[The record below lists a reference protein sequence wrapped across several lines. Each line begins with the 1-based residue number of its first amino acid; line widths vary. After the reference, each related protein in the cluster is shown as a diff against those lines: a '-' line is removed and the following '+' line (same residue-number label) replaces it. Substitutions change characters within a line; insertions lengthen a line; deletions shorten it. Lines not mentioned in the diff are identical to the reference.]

1 MKKIITVIG
10 ARPQFIKAAP
20 VSRALI
26 SEGIEEVLVH
36 SGQHYDAN
44 MSDIF
49 WEELELPV
57 VKYHL
62 KVGSGSHAEQTG
74 QIMVT
79 FEEILQTKESHVDA
93 VLVYGDTNTT
103 LAVALVAS
111 KLNIP
116 IIHVEAGLRSFNRSM
131 PEEINRILTD
141 NISDYLFC
149 SSDFSVNQLRK
160 EGITGKVYN
169 VGDVMYDAFLLFS
182 EMAQNRVTDNL
193 PNEQFTLFTLHRQ
206 GNTKNAEQVNRII
219 EQLGSIS
226 HMVLWPIH
234 PRIKNWLEA
243 LNVPSNVK
251 IIEPMGY
258 LKMLQALHECKFVVT
273 DSGGLQK
280 EAYWARKQC
289 FTLRDD
295 TEWVE
300 TLENNWNTLVKLNSD
315 KLSEKL
321 LIKPSSEWKPLYG
334 RGNAAKQLARILK
347 STI

>member
-20 VSRALI
+20 VSKALVDA
-26 SEGIEEVLVH
+26 GIEEVLVH

-49 WEELELPV
+49 WKELGIPE

-62 KVGSGSHAEQTG
+62 QVGSGTHAEQTG
-74 QIMVT
+74 QIMVK
-79 FEEILQTKESHVDA
+79 FEEILLKDESHVDA

-103 LAVALVAS
+103 LGVALVAA

-116 IIHVEAGLRSFNRSM
+116 IIHIEAGLRSFNREM

-141 NISDYLFC
+141 NISEYLFC
-149 SSDFSVNQLRK
+149 SSEISIQQLKK
-160 EGITGKVYN
+160 ENIQGQAFN

-182 EMAQNRVTDNL
+182 AMAQDEASKAISEE
-193 PNEQFTLFTLHRQ
+193 PFSIFTLHRQ
-206 GNTKNAEQVNRII
+206 NNTKHKDQVNRII
-219 EQLGSIS
+219 SQLAAVP
-226 HMVLWPIH
+226 HKVLWPIH
-234 PRIKNWLEA
+234 PRIAQWKEELEIPD
-243 LNVPSNVK
+243 NVV

-258 LKMLQALHECKFVVT
+258 LKMLQTLQECKYVFT

-289 FTLRDD
+289 FTLRND

-300 TLENNWNTLVKLNSD
+300 TLEGGWNTLIKLNTETIAD
-315 KLSEKL
+315 KILNE
-321 LIKPSSEWKPLYG
+321 PNTPWKPLYG
-334 RGNAAKQLARILK
+334 DGQAAQKIAEILK
-347 STI
+347 NN